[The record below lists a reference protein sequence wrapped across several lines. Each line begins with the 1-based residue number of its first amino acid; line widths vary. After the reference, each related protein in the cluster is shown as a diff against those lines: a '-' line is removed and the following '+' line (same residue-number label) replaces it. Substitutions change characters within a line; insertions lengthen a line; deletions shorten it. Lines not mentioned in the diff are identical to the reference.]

1 MAQPYRAPGRS
12 SGQRPCAARQA
23 ARTGRAPCA
32 LWRAAR
38 QAVRTSCGRADRL
51 RPRSAG
57 GQGQSTVPKQLV
69 PHVRGEGLRILWVAC
84 ESEAGADLDAVLDAH
99 GPGAVGPGPHDLDG
113 ALGGAA
119 LNSVVTARGAA
130 SVLAASLGAGLE
142 VVGADLPTIGLGLEV
157 VEQVP
162 GLLRGFNR

>member
-1 MAQPYRAPGRS
+1 MAGGAA
-12 SGQRPCAARQA
+12 SGADR
-23 ARTGRAPCA
+23 
-32 LWRAAR
+32 LRAA
-38 QAVRTSCGRADRL
+38 ALYGAASGADRL

-99 GPGAVGPGPHDLDG
+99 GPGVVGPGPHD
-113 ALGGAA
+113 LGGAA

>member
-12 SGQRPCAARQA
+12 SGR
-23 ARTGRAPCA
+23 GAPVG
-32 LWRAAR
+32 R
-38 QAVRTSCGRADRL
+38 QAVRTGCGQRRGKRYGLAVGSGAVRRGERYGL
-51 RPRSAG
+51 AAGSGAG
-57 GQGQSTVPKQLV
+57 GQGQGTVPKQPV
-69 PHVRGEGLRILWVAC
+69 PHVRGEGLRIPWVAC
-84 ESEAGADLDAVLDAH
+84 GSEAGADLDAVLDAH
-99 GPGAVGPGPHDLDG
+99 GPGAVGPGPHD
-113 ALGGAA
+113 LGGAA